1 MEGYINIT
9 ENSNHEFSVTVN
21 LVNGNLWLSTWQM
34 ATLFNVYTKNIENSL
49 KAIFKVGLLK
59 ENEVSK
65 MNIFV
70 NNGRQSEQRLYNLK
84 TLIFVGFRITSFE
97 AKAFQEW
104 ILRTFSK
111 SVDKDYHNPKNIW
124 IDPNHHGNV
133 PITICLN

>member
-1 MEGYINIT
+1 
-9 ENSNHEFSVTVN
+9 
-21 LVNGNLWLSTWQM
+21 M